1 MVPTGAAR
9 GPGAA
14 LASAEVRRATHRW
27 EDTLFKD
34 VKLGPKIYSVV
45 LLLAL
50 VAAATSYVG
59 IDAMWTYNR
68 RVHQMQHVTHAAI
81 VGEQVNGLILGVVM
95 DSRGIYMA
103 RDHAEAEKYAPLILK
118 NLAIMKQKMAEW
130 TNFSEPEDKEA
141 MDRANARADEFIAFR
156 SELVRL
162 SREATLDES
171 RNYGDNDQNRSN
183 RTALNR
189 EMVALASADANH
201 IQELADRARQ
211 FYESKLV
218 TMVILAAIGIALAIF
233 AVFLVF
239 GQVTRPIKRLTAA
252 MGALAAGDKTIEV
265 PARDRGDEIGDMAR
279 ALGIFQE
286 QAVAA
291 QSLTERVT
299 ENIRRV
305 AMAATQ
311 ASTAVS
317 QVSDGS
323 NIQLTSL
330 KHSAGALE
338 QSAGAIAEVAHS
350 TQLASEQAKQA
361 AELAADGIGQMGRMV
376 EVVNA
381 ISQNSGQV
389 TQIGRRLDDIFGGFN
404 AWVGDAVEETD
415 GGAGEK
421 LLPNSEFYI
430 EAEDEWVA
438 ANLAI
443 VPLRDGRQA
452 PLGTML
458 VIEDMQREKELRRT
472 MSRYMSNEV
481 IDRLM
486 IDTGGGLEGSA
497 HEATILFSDIRGFT
511 TLSERLGAGET
522 VSMLNEYFSF
532 MEDVVTN
539 RSGLIDKYIG
549 DAIMA
554 LFGSPFPTDH
564 DAVNAVQAA
573 TDMFQVLQMLNT
585 RRAADGKAA
594 IRIGVGIGTGT
605 VITGNIGSPKRM
617 DFTVIGDPVNLASRV
632 ETATKTYG
640 AEILV
645 CGTTWSRL
653 ASPPR
658 ARRLDLVRLRGQT
671 RPTELWEILD
681 RRPDIPDAAIE
692 TYGRALDAYIAGDWG
707 RALRQFEEALV
718 LRPGDKPASLMVGR
732 CRGFLAAPPED

>member
-95 DSRGIYMA
+95 GSRGIYMA

-252 MGALAAGDKTIEV
+252 MGALA
-265 PARDRGDEIGDMAR
+265 
-279 ALGIFQE
+279 
-286 QAVAA
+286 
-291 QSLTERVT
+291 
-299 ENIRRV
+299 
-305 AMAATQ
+305 
-311 ASTAVS
+311 
-317 QVSDGS
+317 
-323 NIQLTSL
+323 
-330 KHSAGALE
+330 
-338 QSAGAIAEVAHS
+338 
-350 TQLASEQAKQA
+350 
-361 AELAADGIGQMGRMV
+361 DGIGQMGRMV

-389 TQIGRRLDDIFGGFN
+389 TQI
-404 AWVGDAVEETD
+404 A
-415 GGAGEK
+415 GAI
-421 LLPNSEFYI
+421 SRI
-430 EAEDEWVA
+430 
-438 ANLAI
+438 ANQTNMLA
-443 VPLRDGRQA
+443 
-452 PLGTML
+452 
-458 VIEDMQREKELRRT
+458 
-472 MSRYMSNEV
+472 
-481 IDRLM
+481 
-486 IDTGGGLEGSA
+486 
-497 HEATILFSDIRGFT
+497 
-511 TLSERLGAGET
+511 
-522 VSMLNEYFSF
+522 LN
-532 MEDVVTN
+532 
-539 RSGLIDKYIG
+539 
-549 DAIMA
+549 
-554 LFGSPFPTDH
+554 
-564 DAVNAVQAA
+564 
-573 TDMFQVLQMLNT
+573 
-585 RRAADGKAA
+585 
-594 IRIGVGIGTGT
+594 
-605 VITGNIGSPKRM
+605 
-617 DFTVIGDPVNLASRV
+617 
-632 ETATKTYG
+632 
-640 AEILV
+640 
-645 CGTTWSRL
+645 
-653 ASPPR
+653 
-658 ARRLDLVRLRGQT
+658 
-671 RPTELWEILD
+671 
-681 RRPDIPDAAIE
+681 AAIE
-692 TYGRALDAYIAGDWG
+692 AARAGEHGKGFAVVA
-707 RALRQFEEALV
+707 EEVRKLAENSGSLAEEI
-718 LRPGDKPASLMVGR
+718 ASLVEHASEAAGR
-732 CRGFLAAPPED
+732 GVEMAQQVSDNMQQIASGVQQSD

>member
-389 TQIGRRLDDIFGGFN
+389 TQI
-404 AWVGDAVEETD
+404 A
-415 GGAGEK
+415 GAI
-421 LLPNSEFYI
+421 SRI
-430 EAEDEWVA
+430 
-438 ANLAI
+438 ANQTNMLA
-443 VPLRDGRQA
+443 
-452 PLGTML
+452 
-458 VIEDMQREKELRRT
+458 
-472 MSRYMSNEV
+472 
-481 IDRLM
+481 
-486 IDTGGGLEGSA
+486 
-497 HEATILFSDIRGFT
+497 
-511 TLSERLGAGET
+511 
-522 VSMLNEYFSF
+522 LN
-532 MEDVVTN
+532 
-539 RSGLIDKYIG
+539 
-549 DAIMA
+549 
-554 LFGSPFPTDH
+554 
-564 DAVNAVQAA
+564 
-573 TDMFQVLQMLNT
+573 
-585 RRAADGKAA
+585 
-594 IRIGVGIGTGT
+594 
-605 VITGNIGSPKRM
+605 
-617 DFTVIGDPVNLASRV
+617 
-632 ETATKTYG
+632 
-640 AEILV
+640 
-645 CGTTWSRL
+645 
-653 ASPPR
+653 
-658 ARRLDLVRLRGQT
+658 
-671 RPTELWEILD
+671 
-681 RRPDIPDAAIE
+681 AAIE
-692 TYGRALDAYIAGDWG
+692 AARAGEHGKGFAVVAEEVRKLAENSGSLAQEIATLVEHASEAAGRGVEMAQQVSDNMHHIADGVQQSDRLVGAIATAMEEQQVTVNGINTNVAELTRISQSNATAAEEITATMLD
-707 RALRQFEEALV
+707 LS
-718 LRPGDKPASLMVGR
+718 K
-732 CRGFLAAPPED
+732 LADRSRVDVDEFKKIGL